1 MDWQRA
7 TADQIDE
14 AFDHFSGLAGAAL
27 ARVCDL
33 IAEVDRRQAWM
44 ADGAA
49 NLTDWAMRHWT
60 VGLAESA
67 A

>member
-27 ARVCDL
+27 R
-33 IAEVDRRQAWM
+33 
-44 ADGAA
+44 
-49 NLTDWAMRHWT
+49 
-60 VGLAESA
+60 ESVT
-67 A
+67 